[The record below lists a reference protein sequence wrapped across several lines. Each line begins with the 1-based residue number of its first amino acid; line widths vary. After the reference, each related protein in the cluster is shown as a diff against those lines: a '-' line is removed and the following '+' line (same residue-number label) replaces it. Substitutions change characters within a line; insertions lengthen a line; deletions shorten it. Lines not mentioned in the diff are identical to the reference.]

1 MQGFLTWEA
10 AAPETVLWGLKNVQ
24 QEVRKEDRKTKKHIV
39 GFFFFLRV
47 YLPFREQ
54 LRVSILIPP
63 LKPEKA
69 EEKNLLPKDM
79 TH

>member
-24 QEVRKEDRKTKKHIV
+24 EEVRKEDRKTKKHTV
-39 GFFFFLRV
+39 GFFFFKSLSS
-47 YLPFREQ
+47 LQEQ

>member
-24 QEVRKEDRKTKKHIV
+24 QEVRKEDRKATSTQWDC
-39 GFFFFLRV
+39 FQRV
-47 YLPFREQ
+47 YLPFRQQ
-54 LRVSILIPP
+54 LRVSILKPP
-63 LKPEKA
+63 FKPEKA
-69 EEKNLLPKDM
+69 EEKNLLPKDI